1 MKDNNNS
8 KRRYYQNKKLQS
20 RTHSGTINLDP
31 NNIINLKKLANDKYE
46 QRNKNMKSN
55 KSGIFT
61 KLNIKNDKINLL
73 NEYEDDLIDE
83 KKNEL
88 DSHPKKTFH
97 KKNNHSKDLN
107 NDDDN
112 SPLNYSQLN
121 KSKIKNKRRKYR
133 RINTNHEYINS
144 FQNNDKSHDYIIG
157 DFSKIS
163 KDFEKPKYSTKTN
176 VINNNNNKSYDFK
189 NDKNAQKSYREQK
202 PIPVIVV
209 SKKNY
214 NFGNSAY
221 NYFKKKESIIKI
233 QSAWRG
239 YFLRKIAVGSI
250 KKYIGFIALIKYLDK
265 VYLNNIHDLF
275 EEFILLIK
283 SYEIEK
289 KKQLVYRKINYR
301 EIKLKNSN
309 HKKRHLRKNNF
320 EKDNNND
327 YLGYNSTKNN
337 MLKNIEY
344 EPIRDKSEDNIKNK
358 RKRKNFNH
366 KVIKTSFENNDRII
380 EENEMFY
387 YKKKMTP
394 NKYNKIN
401 RNLRIS
407 HFNNDSEI
415 FDDISN
421 SPRNILYIPKKV
433 NISKSFRGINKKKE
447 KKEKIEILFNIIK
460 SKYYHEYYPFV
471 YYKLKIL

>member
-157 DFSKIS
+157 DFSNIS
-163 KDFEKPKYSTKTN
+163 KDFE
-176 VINNNNNKSYDFK
+176 
-189 NDKNAQKSYREQK
+189 
-202 PIPVIVV
+202 
-209 SKKNY
+209 
-214 NFGNSAY
+214 
-221 NYFKKKESIIKI
+221 
-233 QSAWRG
+233 
-239 YFLRKIAVGSI
+239 
-250 KKYIGFIALIKYLDK
+250 
-265 VYLNNIHDLF
+265 
-275 EEFILLIK
+275 
-283 SYEIEK
+283 
-289 KKQLVYRKINYR
+289 
-301 EIKLKNSN
+301 
-309 HKKRHLRKNNF
+309 
-320 EKDNNND
+320 
-327 YLGYNSTKNN
+327 
-337 MLKNIEY
+337 
-344 EPIRDKSEDNIKNK
+344 
-358 RKRKNFNH
+358 
-366 KVIKTSFENNDRII
+366 
-380 EENEMFY
+380 
-387 YKKKMTP
+387 
-394 NKYNKIN
+394 
-401 RNLRIS
+401 
-407 HFNNDSEI
+407 
-415 FDDISN
+415 
-421 SPRNILYIPKKV
+421 
-433 NISKSFRGINKKKE
+433 
-447 KKEKIEILFNIIK
+447 
-460 SKYYHEYYPFV
+460 
-471 YYKLKIL
+471 